1 MAFLNPVFTGADSA
15 FNPDFYSTR
24 MTFHILYHSDSALL
38 QHEAFVTKT
47 KTQSFTLQQNF
58 ICRQSL

>member
-1 MAFLNPVFTGADSA
+1 MAFWIQFTEADGA
-15 FNPDFYSTR
+15 FNPDFCSTR

-47 KTQSFTLQQNF
+47 GTQSFTLQQNF
-58 ICRQSL
+58 ISRQSV